1 MKNLLLII
9 TALFT
14 SLSFTSC
21 NKDEDD
27 PKPSSTQSATIIEE
41 VEEVEEVINW
51 DNKKATNDTV
61 RITYYGGEMYHDGTT
76 VKENTDFERIDVYF
90 LENDSVEYSEV
101 KSFKFMESTIEL
113 LQIEPKPK
121 YETDIAPFK
130 VEYLDNTN
138 KDEMFIYVN
147 DYFHHLGTT
156 IQKGEYRVS
165 VQYSY
170 WIDGKPNAE
179 RETATVVVFITI
191 T

>member
-1 MKNLLLII
+1 MRKLVLVL
-9 TALFT
+9 TVLFI

-21 NKDEDD
+21 DKDNDD
-27 PKPSSTQSATIIEE
+27 PKPSSTQSNEIVEE
-41 VEEVEEVINW
+41 IEEVEEVINW

-61 RITYYGGEMYHDGTT
+61 RITYYGGEMYPNGIT

-101 KSFKFMESTIEL
+101 KSFKFMTSTIEL

-121 YETDIAPFK
+121 YETDRAPFK
-130 VEYLDNTN
+130 VKYLDNTN
-138 KDEMFIYVN
+138 KDEMFIYID
-147 DYFHHLGTT
+147 DYFHHTGTT
-156 IQKGEYRVS
+156 IQKGEYKVS

-170 WIDGKPNAE
+170 FIDGKPNAE